1 MRKKQLIAEFELTTS
16 AFSALSKMGAELV
29 AAQKQI
35 QDLQKQLVSQGEIYE
50 MRLRG
55 VTFHTGEVLKVA
67 LPDELLTSLAS
78 KLSVSAA
85 YSVQKHLDCIV
96 EEAGAALM
104 AVTQSQIARCRAI
117 LEKAEQVA
125 KAREDA
131 ERAERREKEQADRDA
146 RLQEE
151 SAQLL
156 KLGSVGGDVRFA
168 CYYKALEDYASMKQ
182 NPVLTSTAVAKF
194 PLDHRLAHECYEM
207 GMYVKSTYDVMQAK
221 AKVM

>member
-16 AFSALSKMGAELV
+16 ALSRMGAELV

-35 QDLQKQLVSQGEIYE
+35 QDLQKQLTLQGDKYE
-50 MRLRG
+50 MRLRD
-55 VTFHTGEVLKVA
+55 VSYHTGEFLKEA
-67 LPDELLTSLAS
+67 LPDKLFSTLAS
-78 KLSVSAA
+78 KLSASDAHCA
-85 YSVQKHLDCIV
+85 QIHLDSV
-96 EEAGAALM
+96 AERVGRALM
-104 AVTQSQIARCRAI
+104 AITQSQVARCSAI
-117 LEKAEQVA
+117 LKKAEQVA
-125 KAREDA
+125 EEKEAA
-131 ERAERREKEQADRDA
+131 EKAERREKEQAARDA

-151 SAQLL
+151 SSQLL

-168 CYYKALEDYASMKQ
+168 CYYKALEDYASRKQ

-194 PLDHRLAHECYEM
+194 PLDHRLDHECYEM

>member
-1 MRKKQLIAEFELTTS
+1 MRKKQLIAEFELTT
-16 AFSALSKMGAELV
+16 SALSKMGAELV

-78 KLSVSAA
+78 KLSASDA
-85 YSVQKHLDCIV
+85 YRAQKQLDCIV
-96 EEAGAALM
+96 ERAGTALM

-125 KAREDA
+125 K
-131 ERAERREKEQADRDA
+131 EKEAAEQKIRGEKELAA
-146 RLQEE
+146 KNAKLQEE
-151 SAQLL
+151 STQLL
-156 KLGSVGGDVRFA
+156 KLGATGNEVSFA
-168 CYYKALEDYASMKQ
+168 CYYKALEDYASRKQ
-182 NPVLTSTAVAKF
+182 NPVLTPTAVAKF

-207 GMYVKSTYDVMQAK
+207 GMYVKSTYDVMQTK
-221 AKVM
+221 AKGM